1 MYRYFFVVAQSGTA
15 IIDEECITR
24 PSAKQTKKIVKDYG
38 DSHLFSTLCSLVNM
52 RLLANGPHWTL
63 SNPTYFC
70 AIDGSLAEDIARS
83 LSVPLN
89 DILQHWLISFLAKTK
104 SSVFHSFYE
113 VQCLLI
119 TFIPEYGI
127 LHFFS
132 RHLTV
137 QPRVLLLCTSFRSV
151 IGNDFDSYNWN
162 IVIMLVLVCLM
173 LAYLPTSTSTTT
185 YIKYICM

>member
-24 PSAKQTKKIVKDYG
+24 PSAVSQSLGFGPSSTSVNIKSKQTKKIVKDYG

-89 DILQHWLISFLAKTK
+89 DILQH
-104 SSVFHSFYE
+104 
-113 VQCLLI
+113 
-119 TFIPEYGI
+119 
-127 LHFFS
+127 
-132 RHLTV
+132 
-137 QPRVLLLCTSFRSV
+137 
-151 IGNDFDSYNWN
+151 
-162 IVIMLVLVCLM
+162 
-173 LAYLPTSTSTTT
+173 
-185 YIKYICM
+185 

>member
-70 AIDGSLAEDIARS
+70 AIDGSLAD
-83 LSVPLN
+83 
-89 DILQHWLISFLAKTK
+89 DK
-104 SSVFHSFYE
+104 E
-113 VQCLLI
+113 VNNICKPTCCLCLLMP
-119 TFIPEYGI
+119 F
-127 LHFFS
+127 L
-132 RHLTV
+132 
-137 QPRVLLLCTSFRSV
+137 
-151 IGNDFDSYNWN
+151 
-162 IVIMLVLVCLM
+162 
-173 LAYLPTSTSTTT
+173 
-185 YIKYICM
+185 